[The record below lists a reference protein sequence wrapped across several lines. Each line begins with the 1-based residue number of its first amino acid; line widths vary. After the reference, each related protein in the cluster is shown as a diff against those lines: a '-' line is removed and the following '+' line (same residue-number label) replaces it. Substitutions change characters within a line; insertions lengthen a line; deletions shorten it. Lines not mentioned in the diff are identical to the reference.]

1 VSPARVPGLLLRGLL
16 LAMGLSVP
24 AWLALQHFA
33 VVEPYIYPLHT
44 MQAPAVQS
52 GPNLLF
58 GPYPDH
64 AELARL
70 KAAGYLSVVSLLSP
84 AIVYEGS
91 LLERERR
98 DAGSLGLTFRNL
110 PMNSSEPTTSPG
122 NAAAL
127 HELQQLLARSPG
139 TRVYVH
145 CYLGKHRS
153 RMAADWLAKHG
164 VVPAK

>member
-1 VSPARVPGLLLRGLL
+1 VPGLLLRGLL
-16 LAMGLSVP
+16 LAVCLSVP

-33 VVEPYIYPLHT
+33 VVEPYLYPLHT

-70 KAAGYLSVVSLLSP
+70 KAAGYQSVVSLLSP
-84 AIVYEGS
+84 GIVYEGS
-91 LLERERR
+91 LIERERN
-98 DAGSLGLTFRNL
+98 DARSLGLAFHEM
-110 PMNSSEPTTSPG
+110 PMSSSEPATSRR

-127 HELQQLLARSPG
+127 RELQQLLARSPG
-139 TRVYVH
+139 SRVYVH

-153 RMAADWLAKHG
+153 RMAANWLAQQG
-164 VVPAK
+164 VIPVK

>member
-1 VSPARVPGLLLRGLL
+1 MSPTRVPGLLLRGLL
-16 LAMGLSVP
+16 LAMCLSVP

-33 VVEPYIYPLHT
+33 VVEPYLYPLHT

-84 AIVYEGS
+84 GIVYEGS
-91 LLERERR
+91 LVEREQR
-98 DAGSLGLTFRNL
+98 DARSLGLTFRNL
-110 PMNSSEPTTSPG
+110 PMNSSEPATSRL

-127 HELQQLLARSPG
+127 RELQRLLARSPG
-139 TRVYVH
+139 ARVYVH

-153 RMAADWLAKHG
+153 RMAAEWLAKQG
-164 VVPAK
+164 VVPVK

>member
-1 VSPARVPGLLLRGLL
+1 VSPARVPGVLLRVLL
-16 LAMGLSVP
+16 LAMCLSVP

-33 VVEPYIYPLHT
+33 VVEPYLYPLHR

-70 KAAGYLSVVSLLSP
+70 KAAGYSSVVSLLSP
-84 AIVYEGS
+84 GIVYEGS
-91 LLERERR
+91 LLEREQR
-98 DAGSLGLTFRNL
+98 DARSLGLQFRNL
-110 PMNSSEPTTSPG
+110 PMSSSEPTTSLL

-127 HELQQLLARSPG
+127 HELRQLLARSPG

-153 RMAADWLAKHG
+153 RMAADWLAKQG
-164 VVPAK
+164 VVASK